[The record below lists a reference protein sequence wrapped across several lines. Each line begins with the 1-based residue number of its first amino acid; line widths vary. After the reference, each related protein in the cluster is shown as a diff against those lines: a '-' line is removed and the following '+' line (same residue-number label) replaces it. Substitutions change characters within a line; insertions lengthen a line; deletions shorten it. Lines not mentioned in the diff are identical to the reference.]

1 MDAAS
6 GKSGCGGLRLAF
18 AIGCLALM
26 LAACARQSGP
36 QHPPEPGDTAVAAIN
51 GQTVWASDVKREA
64 VTQGLIGEGEP
75 LDISSPTFHQALDQL
90 IDEKLLAAEA
100 VRQNLA
106 NDPETRRRLA
116 AARERILGD
125 MLVENLVERTVSE
138 SSIRAL
144 YQDEVQASG
153 QSEEMHAAQIV
164 TASQADA
171 MAVRKA
177 LAGGGAFE
185 TLAMQHSIDAQTRL
199 SGGDLG
205 YFTADVLP
213 PTYADALKNTKVGDI
228 VGPFQSD
235 AGWVVLKLED
245 RRPETPISLDAARP
259 EIVNFL
265 TYEQVHGCPE
275 TATPRPNQI
284 KVKDRPG
291 RPFAERR
298 AGARFRSCARAG
310 RRVVGRQPPWPIAAA
325 GRPSRG
331 RRRAA
336 GSPTPRPEAPPRA
349 GASAGAASSQAGA
362 SSEAPAPT
370 NETQ

>member
-6 GKSGCGGLRLAF
+6 GKSGKRRTGL
-18 AIGCLALM
+18 AI
-26 LAACARQSGP
+26 LAACALLALTAACSRQSGA
-36 QHPPEPGDTAVAAIN
+36 QQPPVPGDTAVASVN

-64 VTQGLIGEGEP
+64 VSQGLIGEGEP
-75 LDISSPTFHQALDQL
+75 LDVSSPTFHQALDQL

-100 VRQNLA
+100 ERQDLA
-106 NDPETRRRLA
+106 NAPETKRRLA

-144 YQDEVQASG
+144 YQDEAQSAG

-171 MAVRKA
+171 LAVKKA
-177 LAGGGAFE
+177 LAGGAAFE

-199 SGGDLG
+199 NGGDLG

-213 PTYADALKNTKVGDI
+213 PAYADALKTAKVGDI
-228 VGPFQSD
+228 VGPFQTDS
-235 AGWVVLKLED
+235 GWVVLKLED

-265 TYEQVHGCPE
+265 TYEQVRDLLRRLRHDS
-275 TATPRPNQI
+275 QI
-284 KVKDRPG
+284 KVLIGP
-291 RPFAERR
+291 
-298 AGARFRSCARAG
+298 
-310 RRVVGRQPPWPIAAA
+310 AAA
-325 GRPSRG
+325 SASTEPEPASAPSSAP
-331 RRRAA
+331 AA
-336 GSPTPRPEAPPRA
+336 ASSAPLPASGSPAAASSAAATTPAPASPRPRPHRAPTPQ
-349 GASAGAASSQAGA
+349 SASSQAA
-362 SSEAPAPT
+362 VSTAQPAPA

>member
-6 GKSGCGGLRLAF
+6 GKSGKQCAGL
-18 AIGCLALM
+18 AI
-26 LAACARQSGP
+26 LAACALLALAAACSRQSGAQQAP
-36 QHPPEPGDTAVAAIN
+36 APGDTAVASVN

-64 VTQGLIGEGEP
+64 VSQGLIGEGEP

-100 VRQNLA
+100 ERQGLA
-106 NDPETRRRLA
+106 NAPETKRRLA

-144 YQDEVQASG
+144 YQDEVQSAG
-153 QSEEMHAAQIV
+153 QSEELHAAQIV
-164 TASQADA
+164 TAAQADA
-171 MAVRKA
+171 LAVKKA
-177 LAGGGAFE
+177 LAGGAAFE

-199 SGGDLG
+199 NGGDLG

-213 PTYADALKNTKVGDI
+213 PAYANALKTAKVGDV
-228 VGPFQSD
+228 VGPFQTDS
-235 AGWVVLKLED
+235 GWVLLKLED

-265 TYEQVHGCPE
+265 TYEQVRDLLRRLRHD
-275 TATPRPNQI
+275 NQI
-284 KVKDRPG
+284 KVLIG
-291 RPFAERR
+291 
-298 AGARFRSCARAG
+298 
-310 RRVVGRQPPWPIAAA
+310 AAA
-325 GRPSRG
+325 ASPS
-331 RRRAA
+331 
-336 GSPTPRPEAPPRA
+336 TEPEPASAPPA
-349 GASAGAASSQAGA
+349 APVAAPSAPLTASASPAGA
-362 SSEAPAPT
+362 SSAAAATAAGPASPRPRPRRATTPQSASSPAAVSAAQPAPA

>member
-6 GKSGCGGLRLAF
+6 GKSGCGRLRLAF

-265 TYEQVHGCPE
+265 TYEQVRDVLKRLRHDS
-275 TATPRPNQI
+275 QI
-284 KVKDRPG
+284 KVMIGPAA
-291 RPFAERR
+291 PSQNAEPEP
-298 AGARFRSCARAG
+298 ASAPAPA
-310 RRVVGRQPPWPIAAA
+310 PAAA
-325 GRPSRG
+325 SSAP
-331 RRRAA
+331 AA
-336 GSPTPRPEAPPRA
+336 VSSSPPAAPAAAAVAPPVHPPRA
-349 GASAGAASSQAGA
+349 RARRALASAGAASSQAAA